1 MGLRDRDACYHWQYI
16 DACPVQPG
24 LALTFPNIHQHPQ
37 PSFALLDQTKFGRRT
52 LVSFLPVDPE
62 VKGVVGTAEVAPQQ
76 QPEGWTHR
84 AVEEVVDLQVP
95 GEVVNQV
102 VDGVGGTM
110 NVPGAKEYV
119 RESLF
124 VRS

>member
-1 MGLRDRDACYHWQYI
+1 MGLRDHDACYHWQYI
-16 DACPVQPG
+16 DARPVQPG
-24 LALTFPNIHQHPQ
+24 LALTFPNIYQHPQ

-52 LVSFLPVDPE
+52 LVSFLPADPE
-62 VKGVVGTAEVAPQQ
+62 VEGVVGTAEVAPQQ
-76 QPEGWTHR
+76 QPEEWTHH
-84 AVEEVVDLQVP
+84 AVEEVVVNQVP

-102 VDGVGGTM
+102 VDGVEGIM
-110 NVPGAKEYV
+110 NVPGAEYA